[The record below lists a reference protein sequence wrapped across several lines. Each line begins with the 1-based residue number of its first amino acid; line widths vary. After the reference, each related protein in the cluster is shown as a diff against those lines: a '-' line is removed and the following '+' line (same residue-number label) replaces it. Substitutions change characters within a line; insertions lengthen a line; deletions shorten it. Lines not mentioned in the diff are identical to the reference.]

1 MKNYILLALVLTHS
15 LNLYSQELELSYYLP
30 KSNNYNQDIPKPSEV
45 IGHEVGEW
53 HVTHDKLVKY
63 MYAVAN
69 SSERI
74 IIEETGKTYENRPL
88 VILKVSSEENI
99 KNLTS
104 IRESHLEIS
113 NGVKKSDFKNM
124 PAIVYQ
130 GYSVHG
136 NEASASNAALL
147 GIYYLAASNEPETL
161 EILNN
166 SVILFDPC
174 LNPDGLQRFAN
185 WVNSNKNLVPN
196 PDNNDREFSEVWPG
210 GRTNHYWFDLN
221 RDWLPVQLPESQARV
236 KTYTDWLPN
245 IVTDHHEMGTNS
257 TFFFQPGI
265 PSRVNPLIPNLNQK
279 LTEKVAKYHAN
290 FLDKIG
296 SLYYSKENYDDF
308 YFGKGSTYPDANG
321 GIGILFEQGSS
332 RGHIQNSQNGVL
344 TFPFT
349 IRNQLTTT
357 LSTLKAVSEL
367 RIELLSYMN
376 DFYVNNFND
385 SRKSKFKGIGFGNS
399 HDNTSSF
406 ELASILKAHKIKVIE
421 TDGKKFKYFV
431 PLQQKKSKLIKAMF
445 DTQTKFEDSLF
456 YDVSAWTFPLAFN
469 LNYEF
474 LKENLSGN
482 ELFDK
487 RSGKISGFSSYG
499 YLIKPYDYNIPRF
512 INFLQ
517 ENGIRLKSSSKKFKI
532 KNSYYDYGTLL
543 IPVVG
548 QSKKPEKIFEL
559 LTEISEKT
567 GIDVYSLS
575 SGYEDNIGFGS
586 NSFTTIKKP
595 KIGLIVGNGIRSYDA
610 GEIWHLFDT
619 RYGIPITKLD
629 VKNLNRTNLTE
640 YSHIILPSYS
650 GSSINIDKIKDYLK
664 GGGNIVAYRNS
675 INWLEKNKIVSVDFL
690 KNERYASDVS
700 YEDRGKFTG
709 SQVIGGTIFNTK
721 IDKSH
726 PINFGIKNNDLPIFK
741 NNTIFM
747 KPDVNSYNNPIT
759 YSKNPLLSG
768 YISDENLELLKKS
781 VPFKIKRYSAG
792 KIFLFS
798 DNTNFRAFWYGTNR
812 LLMNSI
818 YLSNKM

>member
-1 MKNYILLALVLTHS
+1 MKNYILLAVVLTYS
-15 LNLYSQELELSYYLP
+15 FNLYSQEVKLSYYLP
-30 KSNNYNQDIPKPSEV
+30 NLDNYNQDIPKPSEI

-53 HVTHDKLVKY
+53 HVTHDKLVQY

-74 IIEETGKTYENRPL
+74 VIEETGKTYENRPL
-88 VILKVSSEENI
+88 LILKVSSEENI

-104 IRESHLEIS
+104 IKNSHLEIS
-113 NGVKKSDFKNM
+113 NGIKKSDFKNM
-124 PAIVYQ
+124 PVIVYQ

-147 GIYYLAASNEPETL
+147 GIYHLAASNEPETL
-161 EILNN
+161 KILNN

-221 RDWLPVQLPESQARV
+221 RDWLPVQLPESKARV

-296 SLYYSKENYDDF
+296 SLYYSKEDYDDF

-357 LSTLKAVSEL
+357 LSTLKAASEL

-385 SRKSKFKGIGFGNS
+385 SRKSKFKGIGFGNN
-399 HDNTSSF
+399 HDKTSSYQ
-406 ELASILKAHKIKVIE
+406 LASILKAHKIKVIE

-469 LNYEF
+469 LNYKF

-487 RSGKISGFSSYG
+487 RTGKISGYSNYG
-499 YLIKPYDYNIPRF
+499 YLVKPYDYNIPRF

-517 ENGIRLKSSSKKFKI
+517 ENGIRLKSSSKIFKI
-532 KNSYYDYGTLL
+532 KNNYFDYGTLL

-548 QSKKPEKIFEL
+548 QAIKPEKIFEL

-595 KIGLIVGNGIRSYDA
+595 KIGLIVGSGIRSYDA

-619 RYGIPITKLD
+619 RYSIPITKID
-629 VKNLNRTNLTE
+629 VKNLNRTKLTE

-650 GSSINIDKIKDYLK
+650 GSSINIDSIKSYLK
-664 GGGNIVAYRNS
+664 AGGNIVAYRNS
-675 INWLEKNKIVSVDFL
+675 INWLEKNKIVSVDFHR
-690 KNERYASDVS
+690 NERYASNVS
-700 YEDRGKFTG
+700 FEDRGKFTG

-747 KPDVNSYNNPIT
+747 IPDENSYNNPIT

-768 YISDENLELLKKS
+768 YISDKNLELLKKS

-798 DNTNFRAFWYGTNR
+798 ENTNFRAFWYGTNR

>member
-1 MKNYILLALVLTHS
+1 MKNYIMLVIVLTQA
-15 LNLYSQELELSYYLP
+15 LNSFSQELNLSYYLP
-30 KSNNYNQDIPKPSEV
+30 KTNNYNQDIPKPSEI
-45 IGHEVGEW
+45 IGYEVGEW
-53 HVTHDKLVKY
+53 HVTHDKLVQY
-63 MYAVAN
+63 MNVIAN
-69 SSERI
+69 SSDRI
-74 IIEETGKTYENRPL
+74 IIEETGRTFENRPL
-88 VILKVSSEENI
+88 LLLKVSSEENI
-99 KNLTS
+99 RNLSSIQKN
-104 IRESHLEIS
+104 HLKIS
-113 NGVKKSDFKNM
+113 NGIKKYDFKKM
-124 PAIVYQ
+124 PAVVYQ

-136 NEASASNAALL
+136 NEASASNSALL
-147 GIYYLAASNEPETL
+147 GIYHLAASNEPETI

-166 SVILFDPC
+166 TIILFDPC

-221 RDWLPVQLPESQARV
+221 RDWLPVQLPESKARV
-236 KTYTDWLPN
+236 KTFTDWLPN

-265 PSRVNPLIPNLNQK
+265 PSRVNPLIPNLNQE
-279 LTEKVAKYHAN
+279 LTEKIAKYHATY
-290 FLDKIG
+290 LDKIG

-357 LSTLKAVSEL
+357 LSTLKAASAL

-376 DFYVNNFND
+376 DFYINSFND
-385 SRKSKFKGIGFGNS
+385 SRKSKFKGIGFGNT
-399 HDNTSSF
+399 HDNTSSYQ
-406 ELASILKAHKIKVIE
+406 LASILKSHKIKVIE

-431 PLQQKKSKLIKAMF
+431 PLEQKKSRLIKAMF
-445 DTQTKFEDSLF
+445 DTQINFKDSLF

-469 LNYEF
+469 LNYKF
-474 LKENLSGN
+474 LKESLIGN
-482 ELFDK
+482 ESFNK
-487 RSGKISGFSSYG
+487 PIGKISGFSSYG
-499 YLIKPYDYNIPRF
+499 YLVKPYNYNIPRF
-512 INFLQ
+512 INYLQ
-517 ENGIRLKSSSKKFKI
+517 ENGIRIKSSSKVFKI
-532 KNSYYDYGTLL
+532 KNNYFDYGSLL

-548 QSKKPEKIFEL
+548 QSKKPEKIFDL
-559 LTEISEKT
+559 LTEISKKT

-575 SGYEDNIGFGS
+575 GGYEDNIGFGS
-586 NSFTTIKKP
+586 NSFTTIEKP
-595 KIGLIVGNGIRSYDA
+595 KVGLIVGNGIRSYDA

-619 RYGIPITKLD
+619 RYKIPITKID
-629 VKNLNRTNLTE
+629 IKNLNRTKLSD
-640 YSHIILPSYS
+640 YSHIILPSYT
-650 GSSINIDKIKDYLK
+650 GNNLDVELIKNYLK
-664 GGGNIVAYRNS
+664 SGGNVVAYRSS
-675 INWLEKNKIVSVDFL
+675 INWLEKNKILSIDFL
-690 KNERYASDVS
+690 KNERFAYNVS
-700 YEDRGKFTG
+700 YKDKGKFTG

-726 PINFGIKNNDLPIFK
+726 PINFGIKSDNLPTFK

-747 KPDVNSYNNPIT
+747 KPDENSYNNPIT

-768 YISDENLELLKKS
+768 YISDENLELLKQS
-781 VPFKIKRYSAG
+781 VPFKIKRYSTG
-792 KIFLFS
+792 KVFLFA

>member
-1 MKNYILLALVLTHS
+1 MKNYILLAVVLTYS
-15 LNLYSQELELSYYLP
+15 FNLYSQEVKLSYYLP
-30 KSNNYNQDIPKPSEV
+30 NSDNYNQDIPKPSEI

-53 HVTHDKLVKY
+53 HVTHDKLVQY

-74 IIEETGKTYENRPL
+74 VIEETGKTYENRPL
-88 VILKVSSEENI
+88 LILKVSSEENI

-104 IRESHLEIS
+104 IKNSHLEIS
-113 NGVKKSDFKNM
+113 NGIKKSDFKNM

-147 GIYYLAASNEPETL
+147 GIYHLAASNEPETL
-161 EILNN
+161 KILNN

-221 RDWLPVQLPESQARV
+221 RDWLPVQLPESKARV

-357 LSTLKAVSEL
+357 LSTLKAASEL

-385 SRKSKFKGIGFGNS
+385 SRKSKFKGIGFGNN
-399 HDNTSSF
+399 HDKTSSYQ
-406 ELASILKAHKIKVIE
+406 LASILKAHKIKVIE

-469 LNYEF
+469 LNYKF

-487 RSGKISGFSSYG
+487 RTGKISGYSNYG
-499 YLIKPYDYNIPRF
+499 YLVKPYDYNIPRF

-517 ENGIRLKSSSKKFKI
+517 ENGIRLKSSSKIFKI
-532 KNSYYDYGTLL
+532 KNNYFDYGTLL
-543 IPVVG
+543 IPVIG
-548 QSKKPEKIFEL
+548 QSIKPEKIFEL

-595 KIGLIVGNGIRSYDA
+595 KIGLIVGSGIRSYDA

-619 RYGIPITKLD
+619 RYSIPITKID
-629 VKNLNRTNLTE
+629 VKNLNRTKLTE

-650 GSSINIDKIKDYLK
+650 GSSINIDSIKSYLK
-664 GGGNIVAYRNS
+664 AGGNIVAYRNS

-690 KNERYASDVS
+690 KNERYASNVS
-700 YEDRGKFTG
+700 FEDRGKFTG

-747 KPDVNSYNNPIT
+747 IPDENSYNNPIT

-768 YISDENLELLKKS
+768 YISDKNLELLKKS